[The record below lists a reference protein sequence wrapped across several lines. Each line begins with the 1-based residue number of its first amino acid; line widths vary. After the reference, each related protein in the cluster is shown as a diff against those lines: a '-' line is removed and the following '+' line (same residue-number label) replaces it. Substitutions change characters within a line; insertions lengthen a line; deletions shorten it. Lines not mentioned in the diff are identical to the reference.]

1 MTRLGSVLGA
11 ILADVARARVVSD
24 ELTRDLAEVY
34 RADTVLGSMSVPRLV
49 IDQAELTLRFAMSEI
64 TEPPP
69 SPRPDAPEVRDAW
82 ARHVDEVVV
91 PRLAARLELAPEAFA
106 GVGATA
112 ATAAPTR
119 GTRPVLERAIEG
131 DTKPLA
137 TATAAAMSDVFPSLP
152 DEDRKRLRN
161 KTAIKTAVQLELEA
175 EARSFVAREI
185 DLSGIRAVLASTV
198 DVEVRSRELPSE
210 PSAIQEM
217 KLTIRGA
224 DLDTLITSREPG
236 GG

>member
-24 ELTRDLAEVY
+24 ELTRDLADIY
-34 RADTVLGSMSVPRLV
+34 RSDTVLGSMSVPRLV

-64 TEPPP
+64 TEPP
-69 SPRPDAPEVRDAW
+69 STGPDAPEVRDAW
-82 ARHVDEVVV
+82 VRHVDEVVV
-91 PRLAARLELAPEAFA
+91 PKLAAQLNLSPEVFV
-106 GVGATA
+106 GVAATA
-112 ATAAPTR
+112 ATTPPTR
-119 GTRPVLERAIEG
+119 GRPVFDRAIEG

-137 TATAAAMSDVFPSLP
+137 TATASAMSDIFPNLP
-152 DEDRKRLRN
+152 AEDRKRLRN
-161 KTAIKTAVQLELEA
+161 KTAIKAAVEAELEN
-175 EARSFVAREI
+175 EARNFVAREI

-198 DVEVRSRELPSE
+198 DVEVRSKQLPTE

-224 DLDTLITSREPG
+224 DLDTLITPSETG